1 MVVTVCLMLQE
12 MLLPAAVRQADHPL
26 PAPVLQDTT
35 GWITA
40 GVCRM
45 GQDQLPLRQRR
56 LPLLHLPL
64 LQPVSLLRL
73 HHLLSLLRL
82 QLLNQHQ
89 LLHLKPVWP
98 CVGGYWPKL
107 GLFQPNIIYFFHS
120 LTQSLISQTPFEIF

>member
-64 LQPVSLLRL
+64 L
-73 HHLLSLLRL
+73 
-82 QLLNQHQ
+82 
-89 LLHLKPVWP
+89 HLKPVWP